1 MKTLFDETCI
11 GTMQLR
17 NRLVRSATWE
27 AMADET
33 GLPTPRLIGVYQD
46 LALGGTGLIISS
58 ATTIT
63 GDAARIPGMLA
74 IPDDTCI
81 PAYRELTRTVHD
93 AGAPVVM
100 QLVFPGRNGIF
111 WTPGDPTCDDIQS
124 IIKGFGDAALRAQQA
139 GFNGVEIH
147 AAHGYFLS
155 QFMNARKNTR
165 TDEYGGTVRNRIR
178 FLREIMSDI
187 RAKTGESFPILV
199 KINCSDFE
207 EDDGVWDACREA
219 CRQLAKQGISAI
231 EVSGGIHGTPFPPE
245 GLPYEESVFR
255 DHATEIAR
263 ITGVPVILVGMNR
276 TPAVMTELLN
286 TTDIGY
292 FALSRPFLRQ
302 PGLANHWREN
312 PDEPAECL
320 SCDACRNQPDG
331 NVCPFREF
339 PEGET

>member
-63 GDAARIPGMLA
+63 GDATRIAGMLA

-81 PAYRELTRTVHD
+81 PAYHELTRTVHD
-93 AGAPVVM
+93 AGASVVM
-100 QLVFPGRNGIF
+100 QLVLPGRNGVF

-124 IIKGFGDAALRAQQA
+124 IIKAFGDAALRAQRA
-139 GFNGVEIH
+139 GFDGVEIH

-155 QFMNARKNTR
+155 QFLNARKNTR

-178 FLREIMSDI
+178 FLLEIMSGI
-187 RAKTGESFPILV
+187 QAKTGESFPILV

-207 EDDGVWDACREA
+207 EDDGSGMPAARLAGSWQSRGFVRSKYPGVSMVRHSRRRACLTRN
-219 CRQLAKQGISAI
+219 RSSGIMQQRLPGPR
-231 EVSGGIHGTPFPPE
+231 VS
-245 GLPYEESVFR
+245 R
-255 DHATEIAR
+255 
-263 ITGVPVILVGMNR
+263 
-276 TPAVMTELLN
+276 
-286 TTDIGY
+286 
-292 FALSRPFLRQ
+292 
-302 PGLANHWREN
+302 
-312 PDEPAECL
+312 
-320 SCDACRNQPDG
+320 
-331 NVCPFREF
+331 
-339 PEGET
+339 